1 MIEQQRRGVEAQLKV
16 VLDNMPGA
24 IIYTDEHLNIVFCNV
39 QFRQMYAVP
48 SELLETGR
56 PYPAFLRYLAE
67 NGYYG
72 KGDIDALVARRVQ
85 SLRNPTGESFEDRPP
100 DGRWYRVLRR
110 GMSDGGTVTIMTD
123 ISEQKQATQALAAK
137 EAELFVALDNMPG
150 ALVYTDEHLKV
161 VFCNERFRE
170 VYSAPRELLE
180 QGRPYPDFLHFLA
193 ENGYYGEG
201 DLNALVAQRVESLRN
216 PSGRSFEDRTP
227 EGRWLRIRRRRATG
241 GGAVTVMTDITDQKH
256 AEHALAVKEAQ
267 LQAALDNMP
276 GALVYTDEHLNIVF
290 CNDRFKDMYGAPRE
304 LLLAGRYYPD
314 FLRYL
319 AVNGYYGKGDIDAL
333 VARRIES
340 LRNPNGESFEDHTPD
355 GRWFRIRRRRATGSG
370 TVTVM
375 TDITHQKQAE
385 RALLEAKQRAEDA
398 NKVITEKNRELELL
412 ASELRDKNRQVKEQA
427 DELAEWNAT
436 LETRVAEQVSQI
448 GRYSRLTR
456 FLSPKVSDL
465 IMSGDSDEPLKA
477 RRSEITVVY
486 VDLRG
491 FTGFTETAEP
501 EEVMSVLRQYH
512 SELGRI
518 ITEHDGTIEH
528 FAGDGLMVLFNAPM
542 PVENHELRAVH
553 MAIAMR
559 EALSALSA
567 NWRKRGH
574 LLGFGAG
581 IAGGYATIG
590 TIGFE
595 QRLDYGAIGPATN
608 LAARLCGEAK
618 DRQILIAPRVLAKIE
633 ELIEV
638 ETLGEFMLK
647 GFHRPV
653 PAYNVLSLRKDVPAQ
668 ANLTAVDG
676 VPSAAFGM
684 PIATPSDKVAAS
696 NHGSSS
702 SQQ

>member
-1 MIEQQRRGVEAQLKV
+1 MAEHRQGSVEAQLKV
-16 VLDNMPGA
+16 ALDNMPGA
-24 IIYTDEHLNIVFCNV
+24 LMYTDALLNIVFCNV
-39 QFRQMYAVP
+39 QFRQMYTVP
-48 SELLETGR
+48 SELLQPGR

-72 KGDIDALVARRVQ
+72 KGDIETLVDRRVH
-85 SLRNPTGESFEDRPP
+85 SLRNPTGESFEDHTP

-110 GMSDGGTVTIMTD
+110 GLSDGGTVTVMTD
-123 ISEQKQATQALAAK
+123 ITEQKHAAHAIAAK
-137 EAELFVALDNMPG
+137 EAQLLVALENMPG
-150 ALVYTDEHLKV
+150 ALVYTDRDLSI

-170 VYSAPRELLE
+170 VYSAPAALLE
-180 QGRPYPDFLHFLA
+180 PGRPYQEFLRFLA
-193 ENGYYGEG
+193 ENGYYGDGEPES
-201 DLNALVAQRVESLRN
+201 LVAQRVESLRN
-216 PSGRSFEDRTP
+216 PTGRSFEDRTP
-227 EGRWLRIRRRRATG
+227 EGRWLRIRRRRAAG
-241 GGAVTVMTDITDQKH
+241 GGAVTVMTDITEQKR
-256 AEHALAVKEAQ
+256 AEGALAAKEAQ
-267 LQAALDNMP
+267 LHAALDNMP

-290 CNDRFKDMYGAPRE
+290 CNDRFKDMYGAPKE
-304 LLLAGRYYPD
+304 LLQPGRYYPD
-314 FLRYL
+314 FLSYL
-319 AVNGYYGKGDIDAL
+319 AVNGYYGKGDIDEL
-333 VARRIES
+333 VSKRLES
-340 LRNPNGESFEDHTPD
+340 VRNPSGESFEDHTPD
-355 GRWFRIRRRRATGSG
+355 GRWFRIRRRRASGGG

-375 TDITHQKQAE
+375 TDITQHKLAE
-385 RALLEAKQRAEDA
+385 RELLDAKQRTEEA
-398 NKVITEKNRELELL
+398 NRLITEKNRELEAL
-412 ASELRDKNRQVKEQA
+412 ALELRDKNRKVEELA
-427 DELAEWNAT
+427 AELAEWNET

-465 IMSGDSDEPLKA
+465 IMSGESDEPLKA
-477 RRSEITVVY
+477 RRAEVTVVY

-501 EEVMSVLRQYH
+501 EEVMGVLRQYH

-518 ITEHDGTIEH
+518 ITDHDGTIEH

-559 EALSALSA
+559 EALTKLSA
-567 NWRKRGH
+567 SWRKRGH
-574 LLGFGAG
+574 SLGFGVG

-633 ELIEV
+633 EHVDV
-638 ETLGEFMLK
+638 EALGEFMLK

-653 PAYNVLSLRKDVPAQ
+653 LAYNVTALRQDV
-668 ANLTAVDG
+668 VDG
-676 VPSAAFGM
+676 VALATNVLVIGNAAR
-684 PIATPSDKVAAS
+684 
-696 NHGSSS
+696 
-702 SQQ
+702 